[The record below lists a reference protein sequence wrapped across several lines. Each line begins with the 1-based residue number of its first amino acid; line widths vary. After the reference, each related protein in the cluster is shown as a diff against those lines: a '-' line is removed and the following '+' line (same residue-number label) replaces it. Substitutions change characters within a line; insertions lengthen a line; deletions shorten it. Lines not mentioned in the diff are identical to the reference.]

1 MRKTTSPAL
10 QFLITVSL
18 LLLAIS
24 VTAGCGGGS
33 TTTGASDKTAQNQSG
48 SSDQSEARVLAIGEK
63 GTTDTAEITLQ
74 KVTPTDSLKSAEA
87 MALLLTGEPGE
98 EDSEIAKSP
107 ATGNE
112 YLLVTLNFKNISAK
126 PPVVTPDSL
135 KLVNGSGKEYKE
147 AETGGYGGVYNMK
160 QVEPG
165 KEARVTAVYEVVKG
179 ETDLTLSYKPYGTDA
194 CLFKVR

>member
-10 QFLITVSL
+10 QFLIAVSL

-63 GTTDTAEITLQ
+63 GTTQKAELTVQKITATN
-74 KVTPTDSLKSAEA
+74 SLKSNEA
-87 MALLLTGEPGE
+87 LALLLTGEPGE

-107 ATGNE
+107 ADGNE
-112 YLLVTLNFKNISAK
+112 YLLVTLSFKNISAK
-126 PPVVTPDSL
+126 PPLVTPNDL
-135 KLVNGSGKEYKE
+135 KLVNGAGKEYKE
-147 AETGGYGGVYNMK
+147 VETGGYGGVYNMK

-165 KEARVTAVYEVVKG
+165 KERNVTAVFEIPTG
-179 ETDLTLSYKPYGTDA
+179 ETDLTLQYQPYGENA